1 MRSSPRDEVD
11 LIIAAR
17 GSRCPCFGNLSR
29 INFDQS
35 DALCRLS
42 DGAGLGKRTLYSDFD
57 ESIAW
62 VQRPFI
68 LNGINPVAHS
78 GDLLDRLF
86 RITLEAIPEDRR
98 KTPDEYWQAW
108 NAAFPRILGAVYDT
122 LARVL
127 EILPRIERPA
137 TLPRM
142 ADVALF
148 GIAVE
153 HAAGWP
159 EGSFMEAYRAN
170 IAASDESALEGSPV
184 FEVMEKRIDAELG
197 RHGNG
202 SPHDAGGARWRVR
215 PRAAARRQMRP
226 DNHVRQKMYLR
237 EDKYVHVWNDQG
249 QAGSCMAE
257 KLALSVFRH
266 SKAHSERRAPRLEV
280 CFRAIRFQQGSHY
293 QNRKG
298 LR

>member
-1 MRSSPRDEVD
+1 MDFPGSGKTLLVESQKAILDPNIAPVRSSPRDEVD

-98 KTPDEYWQAW
+98 KTRMNTGRPGMRHSRESSAPFTTPWPECWKSFQES
-108 NAAFPRILGAVYDT
+108 NAPQRSREWPT
-122 LARVL
+122 LPSSGSRSSMPPAGRRAHSWK
-127 EILPRIERPA
+127 PTGRTSRPA
-137 TLPRM
+137 MKARLKARQFSKSWKKGSTRAGKARQRISSRCWRSTM
-142 ADVALF
+142 ARATSR
-148 GIAVE
+148 
-153 HAAGWP
+153 
-159 EGSFMEAYRAN
+159 GSTTT
-170 IAASDESALEGSPV
+170 
-184 FEVMEKRIDAELG
+184 DAT
-197 RHGNG
+197 
-202 SPHDAGGARWRVR
+202 
-215 PRAAARRQMRP
+215 
-226 DNHVRQKMYLR
+226 
-237 EDKYVHVWNDQG
+237 
-249 QAGSCMAE
+249 
-257 KLALSVFRH
+257 
-266 SKAHSERRAPRLEV
+266 
-280 CFRAIRFQQGSHY
+280 
-293 QNRKG
+293 
-298 LR
+298 